1 MLFPMGVDSID
12 IVGAFLLVGDSVVD
26 VVSLNVLLG
35 VVNFLQTTMLVDG
48 NARPP
53 STPRK
58 QKKNVGFR
66 VEGRTIP
73 LVVDSVVCADST
85 VVVDVAASLVSVAI
99 EGSKFQS
106 TTSWY
111 VSLHATL

>member
-1 MLFPMGVDSID
+1 MAEKKRLIGSE
-12 IVGAFLLVGDSVVD
+12 
-26 VVSLNVLLG
+26 
-35 VVNFLQTTMLVDG
+35 LVDCEDRFG
-48 NARPP
+48 SLIEINGILDEKKSVRRSRGQCRPL

-58 QKKNVGFR
+58 QAKNVCVR
-66 VEGRTIP
+66 EEGRTIP

-99 EGSKFQS
+99 EGSKLQS

-111 VSLHATL
+111 VSLHETL